1 MIKPIEQFKLH
12 ISEIKK
18 MRDLYNFNSQ
28 ILSPGIDID
37 GVLRSEIVFIVS
49 ALDQYIHQMILD
61 RMIDIILNNRSN
73 PSSFC
78 KLLLGLDSLNNILNI
93 VNTGN
98 MTDIVPFIEQDIKI
112 KLSWR
117 SFQQPDKINEALK
130 MINDKNIWKEVSTLY
145 GMAVNDIKERLSVIV
160 KRRDCIAH
168 EADFDP
174 VNNCQYSISP
184 SITKEAVNFIIDIV
198 FIMDSIIFNYT
209 YNSVIPNELHID

>member
-18 MRDLYNFNSQ
+18 MRDLYKYNLH

-49 ALDQYIHQMILD
+49 ALDQYIHQVILD
-61 RMIDIILNNRSN
+61 RMVDIILNNRSN

-78 KLLLGLDSLNNILNI
+78 KLLLGLDSLNNILSTL
-93 VNTGN
+93 NTGSI
-98 MTDIVPFIEQDIKI
+98 TDVVPFIEQDIKI

-145 GMAVNDIKERLSVIV
+145 GMTVNDIKERLSVIV

-174 VNNCQYSISP
+174 VNNCQYPISP
-184 SITKEAVNFIIDIV
+184 SVTKEAVNFIIDIV

-209 YNSVIPNELHID
+209 YNSTITNELHID